1 MAASHN
7 EVSGAFVVVGL
18 PAVFNSSPVWPPS
31 ALDSL
36 LGFPPVTSST
46 ITLAR
51 RTLVLHEVSSLR
63 HSATVI
69 LHPQSQPSLL
79 ARARMVAC
87 CSSVKEARS
96 ISGIDLNEVTFGF
109 AANSLSPAFNSSLV
123 LPPCLRRRAMI
134 SVCLNP
140 LLPQFSDVLPALSFA
155 LISAPLAISSSAI
168 SL

>member
-1 MAASHN
+1 M
-7 EVSGAFVVVGL
+7 SGALAVVGFGCD
-18 PAVFNSSPVWPPS
+18 ASATGSAAFNSALVLAPS

-36 LGFPPVTSST
+36 LGFSPVTSST
-46 ITLAR
+46 ITFAR

-79 ARARMVAC
+79 ACARMVAC

-109 AANSLSPAFNSSLV
+109 VVVA
-123 LPPCLRRRAMI
+123 PCLRRRSAV
-134 SVCLNP
+134 S
-140 LLPQFSDVLPALSFA
+140 LLKPVSSAQSSGVPPSELFA
-155 LISAPLAISSSAI
+155 FTSAPLAIRSSTI